1 LAPVRV
7 VGYGAAFSQWERG
20 LRVSR
25 PKYYD
30 DPKPMTAERLLLR
43 GGLLLATAVGIG
55 ALGGWNKLVR
65 ATDHVAVYIP
75 DVGVVARQ
83 MGSLSEQLEASRGE
97 AVVVKLQLQRA
108 NAIMENS
115 TRYQIP
121 ADLSAAI
128 YDIALS
134 EGIDP
139 SLGYQ
144 LVKIESG
151 FKAKAKSNMAA
162 FGYTQLQVP
171 TARFY
176 QPGITQRDLYDRDT
190 NLRIGFRFLND
201 LLARF
206 NYDVHLALLAYNR
219 GPANVNK
226 IISKGGNPANGYSD
240 AVLKGFKPIA
250 ATVPSVR

>member
-1 LAPVRV
+1 VARPID
-7 VGYGAAFSQWERG
+7 YGE
-20 LRVSR
+20 
-25 PKYYD
+25 
-30 DPKPMTAERLLLR
+30 PKPWTAERILLR
-43 GGLLLATAVGIG
+43 GGVLLAAAMGIG
-55 ALGGWNKLVR
+55 ALGGWNKAVR
-65 ATDHVAVYIP
+65 AASDHANLP
-75 DVGVVARQ
+75 DVGFVARE
-83 MGSLSEQLEASRGE
+83 MGSLKEQLQAAKGE
-97 AVVVKLQLQRA
+97 TMVMKLQLERA

-144 LVKIESG
+144 LVKIESQ
-151 FKAKAKSNMAA
+151 FTRKAKSNMQAY
-162 FGYTQLQVP
+162 GYTQLQLP

-176 QPGITQRDLYDRDT
+176 QPGIKEQDLYDRDT
-190 NLRIGFRFLND
+190 NLRLGFRFLNE

-219 GPANVNK
+219 GPARVDQ
-226 IISKGGNPANGYSD
+226 ILAKGGNPSNGYSD
-240 AVLKGFKPIA
+240 AVLKGYRPMTA
-250 ATVPSVR
+250 SEVR

>member
-1 LAPVRV
+1 MARPID
-7 VGYGAAFSQWERG
+7 YGEP
-20 LRVSR
+20 R
-25 PKYYD
+25 PL
-30 DPKPMTAERLLLR
+30 TAERILLR
-43 GGLLLATAVGIG
+43 GGVLLATAVGIG

-65 ATDHVAVYIP
+65 ATDETATP
-75 DVGVVARQ
+75 EMGAVARQ
-83 MGSLSEQLEASRGE
+83 MGSLSEQLEAARGE
-97 AVVVKLQLQRA
+97 TVVIKLQLERA
-108 NAIMENS
+108 NTIMANS

-121 ADLSAAI
+121 ADLAAAI

-139 SLGYQ
+139 ALGYQ
-144 LVKIESG
+144 LVKIESQ
-151 FKAKAKSNMAA
+151 FKAKARSRMDA

-201 LLARF
+201 LLERF

-219 GPANVNK
+219 GPAKVND
-226 IISKGGNPANGYSD
+226 ILAKGGNPANGYSD
-240 AVLKGFKPIA
+240 AVLKGYKPMLA
-250 ATVPSVR
+250 AEAVR

>member
-1 LAPVRV
+1 MRRPID
-7 VGYGAAFSQWERG
+7 YGE
-20 LRVSR
+20 
-25 PKYYD
+25 
-30 DPKPMTAERLLLR
+30 PKPITAERLLLR
-43 GGLLLATAVGIG
+43 GGVLLATAVGIG

-65 ATDHVAVYIP
+65 ANDDATTTPEMSA
-75 DVGVVARQ
+75 VARQ
-83 MGSLSEQLEASRGE
+83 MGSLSEQLEAARGE
-97 AVVVKLQLQRA
+97 TVVIKLQLERA
-108 NAIMENS
+108 NAIMANS

-144 LVKIESG
+144 LVKIESQ
-151 FKAKAKSNMAA
+151 FKAKARSPMDA

-201 LLARF
+201 LLERF

-219 GPANVNK
+219 GPARVDD
-226 IISKGGNPANGYSD
+226 ILAKGGNPANGYSD
-240 AVLKGFKPIA
+240 AVLKGFRPIS
-250 ATVPSVR
+250 TTETLVR

>member
-1 LAPVRV
+1 MARPID
-7 VGYGAAFSQWERG
+7 YGE
-20 LRVSR
+20 
-25 PKYYD
+25 
-30 DPKPMTAERLLLR
+30 PKPLTAERILLR
-43 GGLLLATAVGIG
+43 GGVLLATAVGIG

-65 ATDHVAVYIP
+65 ATDDTTTP
-75 DVGVVARQ
+75 EMGVVARQ
-83 MGSLSEQLEASRGE
+83 MGSLGEQLEAARGE
-97 AVVVKLQLQRA
+97 TVVIKLQLERA
-108 NAIMENS
+108 NAIMANS

-121 ADLSAAI
+121 ADLAASI

-139 SLGYQ
+139 ALGYQ

-151 FKAKAKSNMAA
+151 FKSTARSRMDA

-201 LLARF
+201 LLERF

-219 GPANVNK
+219 GPKKVND
-226 IISKGGNPANGYSD
+226 ILAKGGNPANGYSD
-240 AVLKGFKPIA
+240 AVLKGFKPML
-250 ATVPSVR
+250 ATEAVR

>member
-1 LAPVRV
+1 VARTID
-7 VGYGAAFSQWERG
+7 YGER
-20 LRVSR
+20 
-25 PKYYD
+25 
-30 DPKPMTAERLLLR
+30 KPITAERILLR
-43 GGLLLATAVGIG
+43 GGVLLATAVGIG

-65 ATDHVAVYIP
+65 ATDDAKTP
-75 DVGVVARQ
+75 ELGAVARQ
-83 MGSLSEQLEASRGE
+83 MGSLSEQLEAARGE
-97 AVVVKLQLQRA
+97 AVVIKLQLERA
-108 NAIMENS
+108 NAIMANS

-139 SLGYQ
+139 ALGYQ

-151 FKAKAKSNMAA
+151 FKAKAKSRMDA

-176 QPGITQRDLYDRDT
+176 QAGITQRDLYDRDT

-201 LLARF
+201 LLERF

-219 GPANVNK
+219 GPARVND
-226 IISKGGNPANGYSD
+226 ILAKGGNPANGYSD
-240 AVLKGFKPIA
+240 AVLKGFRPMLVSGA
-250 ATVPSVR
+250 AGAVGR

>member
-7 VGYGAAFSQWERG
+7 DHPERPSHKERG
-20 LRVSR
+20 WRVRR
-25 PKYYD
+25 PIDYGE
-30 DPKPMTAERLLLR
+30 PKPITAERLLLR
-43 GGLLLATAVGIG
+43 GGVLLATAVGIG

-65 ATDHVAVYIP
+65 ANDDATTTPEMSA
-75 DVGVVARQ
+75 VARQ
-83 MGSLSEQLEASRGE
+83 MGSLSEQLEAARGE
-97 AVVVKLQLQRA
+97 TVVIKLQLERA
-108 NAIMENS
+108 NAIMANS

-144 LVKIESG
+144 LVKIESQ
-151 FKAKAKSNMAA
+151 FKAKARSQMDA

-201 LLARF
+201 LLERF

-219 GPANVNK
+219 GPARVDD
-226 IISKGGNPANGYSD
+226 ILAKGGNPANGYSD
-240 AVLKGFKPIA
+240 AVLKGFRPIS
-250 ATVPSVR
+250 TTETLVR